1 MIGAIVGAGLQ
12 AAGSIYGGIQA
23 AKANRKLRANIRQ
36 QMDENQDWYDRNYN
50 EDFTQRADA
59 QRILSMTEDSIRK
72 RNRAAAGA
80 QAVMGG
86 TEESVAAA
94 KAANNAALADTASRI
109 AAAGEQR
116 KQQVEGQYM
125 NRKEALQGQLNQM
138 QAQKAQNIAQ
148 AVQGV
153 GAAAGGI
160 ATALDATAKAVPQ
173 TSPVIMNAGNGK
185 LSTDAIARQNQEAT
199 AKWLSGFANRYGIWD
214 AK

>member
-59 QRILSMTEDSIRK
+59 QRILTMTEDSIRK
-72 RNRAAAGA
+72 RNRAAAGT

-116 KQQVEGQYM
+116 KQQVEGQYL

-153 GAAAGGI
+153 GAAAGDI
-160 ATALDATAKAVPQ
+160 ATAIDSTTKPYKSSSMVNTDPIIQQNQQATAEWLDG
-173 TSPVIMNAGNGK
+173 M
-185 LSTDAIARQNQEAT
+185 
-199 AKWLSGFANRYGIWD
+199 AKRYGWT
-214 AK
+214 

>member
-12 AAGSIYGGIQA
+12 AAGSIFGGIQA
-23 AKANRKLRANIRQ
+23 ARANRKIRANIRQ

-50 EDFTQRADA
+50 EDITQRADA
-59 QRILSMTEDSIRK
+59 QRILTMTEDSIRK
-72 RNRAAAGA
+72 RNRAAAGM

-153 GAAAGGI
+153 GAAAGSI
-160 ATALDATAKAVPQ
+160 ATAIDSTAKPFKSNSMVNTDPIIQQNQQATAEWLDG
-173 TSPVIMNAGNGK
+173 M
-185 LSTDAIARQNQEAT
+185 
-199 AKWLSGFANRYGIWD
+199 AKRYGWT
-214 AK
+214 

>member
-59 QRILSMTEDSIRK
+59 QRILTMTEDSIRK
-72 RNRAAAGA
+72 RNRAAAGT

-116 KQQVEGQYM
+116 KQQVEGQYL
-125 NRKEALQGQLNQM
+125 NRKEALQGQLNQI

-160 ATALDATAKAVPQ
+160 ATALDATAKTVPQ

-185 LSTDAIARQNQEAT
+185 LSTDAIARQNQQAT
-199 AKWLSGFANRYGIWD
+199 AQWLSGFANRHGIWD

>member
-59 QRILSMTEDSIRK
+59 QRILTMTEDSIRK

-116 KQQVEGQYM
+116 KQQVEGQYL

-160 ATALDATAKAVPQ
+160 ATALDATAKTVPQ

>member
-59 QRILSMTEDSIRK
+59 QRILTMTEDSIRK

-160 ATALDATAKAVPQ
+160 ATAIGSTAKPYKSNSMVNTDPIIQQNQQATAEWLDG
-173 TSPVIMNAGNGK
+173 M
-185 LSTDAIARQNQEAT
+185 
-199 AKWLSGFANRYGIWD
+199 AKRYGWV
-214 AK
+214 